1 MGLLIAVELLTLR
14 FAMTTLSSVRAFVG
28 GEGLWSKAQKS
39 AVLQL
44 HKYAQTR
51 DEAYYQAYLQ
61 HLQIPLGDRQARMEM
76 EKPVY
81 DKAVVYDGFLKGQ
94 IDYND
99 IGGLITLVRR
109 FHAVPALHKALVIWG
124 EGDRLFSEFIHAGE
138 QLHYVISTNGSS
150 ATVKE
155 VLKSVDELDGQL
167 TVLENNFSYALG
179 EGSRWLENLLLT
191 ILLLAVLTVESTG
204 LILTISF
211 SRNLSR
217 SLREL
222 AEGTAAVGLGDFS
235 KRITVQSRD
244 EIGQLASA
252 LNAMTGKLEES
263 IGGQREAE
271 KASEVKSLFL
281 ANMSHEIRTPLGA
294 MLGFAELLKD
304 KDITPQEHSKY
315 LEIIL
320 RTGNNLS
327 KILHDILDLSKVEAG
342 QIEIEK
348 TRFSLPEL
356 LRDIRQVMEIKCLDK
371 SIHLVFNTAPDVPE
385 FIYTDAFRLRQI
397 LTNIIGN
404 AIKFTDKGMVTVTTH
419 MNGRELSF
427 LIEDSGIGLTQE
439 QSQQLF
445 QAFSQANNSMSR
457 KYEGTGLGLILSRRL
472 ASLLGGD
479 VSLVRSEPGRGSL
492 FSVSVQLDDPGVEN
506 LKIVKA
512 DARIEMD
519 HRLKGKKILLVDDA
533 ADNRFLVEKLL
544 TKRGIL
550 VDQAVNGAEGV
561 DMALKKEY
569 DLVLMDVRMPV
580 MDGHEAVRQLR
591 DKKYSKPIIALTAH
605 AMKGDRLKC
614 IESGYTDYLTKPIQV
629 NEFMQVL
636 ISHLI

>member
-1 MGLLIAVELLTLR
+1 MGLLIAIELLTLR

-44 HKYAQTR
+44 HKYALTR

-61 HLQIPLGDRQARMEM
+61 HLQVPLGDRQARMELA
-76 EKPVY
+76 KPNF
-81 DKAVVYDGFLKGQ
+81 DKAIVYDGFLKGQ
-94 IDYND
+94 IDYKD
-99 IGGLITLVRR
+99 IEGLITLVRR
-109 FHAVPALHKALVIWG
+109 FHAIPALHRALVIWG

-138 QLHYVISTNGSS
+138 QLHYVISTNGSA

-155 VLKSVDELDGQL
+155 VLKSVDDLDAQL
-167 TVLENNFSYALG
+167 TVLENNFSYVLG

-222 AEGTAAVGLGDFS
+222 AEGTAAVGRGDFS
-235 KRITVQSRD
+235 QRIPVQSRD
-244 EIGQLASA
+244 EIGQLGEA
-252 LNAMTGKLEES
+252 LNAMTAKLQES

-304 KDITPQEHSKY
+304 KDITPQEHGKY

-320 RTGNNLS
+320 RTGNNLA

-371 SIHLVFNTAPDVPE
+371 HIHLVFNVAPDVPD

-404 AIKFTDKGMVTVTTH
+404 AIKFTDKGTVTVTTH
-419 MNGRELSF
+419 MKGRELSF
-427 LIEDSGIGLTQE
+427 LVEDSGIGLTQE

-445 QAFSQANNSMSR
+445 QAFSQANNSLSR

-472 ASLLGGD
+472 AGLLGGD
-479 VSLVRSEPGRGSL
+479 VRLVRSEPGRGSL
-492 FSVSVQLDDPGVEN
+492 FSVSVLLDDMGADQIKTTKSESRVE
-506 LKIVKA
+506 I
-512 DARIEMD
+512 D

-544 TKRGIL
+544 TKRGL
-550 VDQAVNGAEGV
+550 EVDQAVNGAEGV
-561 DMALKKEY
+561 DMALKKDY

-580 MDGHEAVRQLR
+580 MDGYDAVRELR
-591 DKKYSKPIIALTAH
+591 SKKYSKPIIALTAH

-614 IESGYTDYLTKPIQV
+614 IEAGYSDYLTKPIQV

-636 ISHLI
+636 VSHLI